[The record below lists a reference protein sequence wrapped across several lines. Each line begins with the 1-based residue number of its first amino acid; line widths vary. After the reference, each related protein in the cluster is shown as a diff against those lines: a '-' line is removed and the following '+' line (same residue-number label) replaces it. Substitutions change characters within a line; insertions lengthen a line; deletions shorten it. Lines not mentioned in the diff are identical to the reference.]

1 MIGKRIIIIDA
12 HIQFIAVEKGIT
24 FGWTISG
31 MQSQTMGPK
40 ETPKTP
46 MNIIN
51 PIKIKLSPKELFSM
65 ESFFR

>member
-46 MNIIN
+46 MNINKPTI
-51 PIKIKLSPKELFSM
+51 IRLSPKELFYV
-65 ESFFR
+65 ELFLR